1 MREANMA
8 NGLDLGIAG
17 RRAIVCGA
25 SKGLGRACAEALA
38 GAGVELVVC
47 ARTKADIDRAAEA
60 IAAAHGVAVTP
71 VACDVTTPKGREA
84 LLAAL
89 PEPDI
94 LVNNAGGPP
103 PGRFEDW
110 GEAEWLA
117 ALNANMLS
125 ALMLIRAVL
134 PAMRAR
140 KWGRIVNITSAA
152 VKAPLPMLG
161 LSNGARAGLT
171 GAVGALA
178 REVARE
184 GVTINALLPGQFETD
199 RLAGY
204 YAALS
209 KARGR
214 SIEEVRADIA
224 AANPSGRIG
233 DPPEFGALCAVLCS
247 VHAGFITGQNLLM
260 DGGAFAGLF

>member
-1 MREANMA
+1 MA

-17 RRAIVCGA
+17 RTAIVCGA

-38 GAGVELVVC
+38 DAGVALVIC
-47 ARTKADIDRAAEA
+47 ARTEDA
-60 IAAAHGVAVTP
+60 IAAAAGEIAGRTGVAAQA
-71 VACDVTTPKGREA
+71 VACDVTTAAGRA
-84 LLAAL
+84 RLLADC

-178 REVARE
+178 REVARD

-209 KARGR
+209 KARGQPL
-214 SIEEVRADIA
+214 EQVRADVA
-224 AANPSGRIG
+224 AANPTGRIG
-233 DPPEFGALCAVLCS
+233 DPAEFGAMCAVLCS
-247 VHAGFITGQNLLM
+247 AHAGYINGQNLLI

>member
-1 MREANMA
+1 MA
-8 NGLDLGIAG
+8 QGLDLGIAG
-17 RRAIVCGA
+17 RSAIVCGA

-38 GAGVELVVC
+38 DAGVALTVC
-47 ARTKADIDRAAEA
+47 ARTEADIARAAEE
-60 IAAAHGVAVTP
+60 IAARTGVAVTP
-71 VACDVTTPKGREA
+71 VAADVTMQEGRAA
-84 LLAAL
+84 LLAAA
-89 PEPDI
+89 PDPDI

-110 GEAEWLA
+110 DEDAWLA
-117 ALNANMLS
+117 AINANMLS

-140 KWGRIVNITSAA
+140 RWGRIVNITSAA

-171 GAVGALA
+171 GAVGGIA
-178 REVARE
+178 REVARD

-199 RLAGY
+199 RLADY

-209 KARGR
+209 KARGQPV
-214 SIEEVRADIA
+214 EQVRADVA
-224 AANPSGRIG
+224 AANPTGRVG
-233 DPPEFGALCAVLCS
+233 DPAQFGALCAVLCS
-247 VHAGFITGQNLLM
+247 RHAGFVTGQNLLM
-260 DGGAFAGLF
+260 DGGAFPGLF

>member
-1 MREANMA
+1 MA
-8 NGLDLGIAG
+8 KGLDLGVAG

-38 GAGVELVVC
+38 DAGVALTIC
-47 ARTKADIDRAAEA
+47 ARTKDA
-60 IAAAHGVAVTP
+60 IEAAAGEIAGRTGVAVQA
-71 VACDVTTPKGREA
+71 VACDVTTEAGRA
-84 LLAAL
+84 RLLADC
-89 PEPDI
+89 PDPDI

-140 KWGRIVNITSAA
+140 KWGRVVNITSAA

-178 REVARE
+178 REVARD

-209 KARGR
+209 KARNQPLER
-214 SIEEVRADIA
+214 VRADVA
-224 AANPSGRIG
+224 AANPTGRIG
-233 DPPEFGALCAVLCS
+233 DPAEFGALCAVLCS
-247 VHAGFITGQNLLM
+247 AHAGYINGQNLLM

>member
-1 MREANMA
+1 MA
-8 NGLDLGIAG
+8 KGLDLGIAG

-38 GAGVELVVC
+38 DAGVALTIC
-47 ARTKADIDRAAEA
+47 ARTGEA
-60 IAAAHGVAVTP
+60 IEAAAGEIAGRSGVAVQA
-71 VACDVTTPKGREA
+71 VACDVTTPRGRA
-84 LLAAL
+84 RLLADC
-89 PEPDI
+89 PDPDI

-110 GEAEWLA
+110 GETEWLA
-117 ALNANMLS
+117 AINANMLS

-134 PAMRAR
+134 PAMRA
-140 KWGRIVNITSAA
+140 KQWGRIVNITSAA

-178 REVARE
+178 REVARD

-214 SIEEVRADIA
+214 TLDEVRADVA
-224 AANPSGRIG
+224 AANPTGRIG
-233 DPPEFGALCAVLCS
+233 DPPEFGAMCAVLCS
-247 VHAGFITGQNLLM
+247 THAGFINGQNLLM

>member
-1 MREANMA
+1 MA
-8 NGLDLGIAG
+8 HGLDLGIAG
-17 RRAIVCGA
+17 RTAIVCGA

-38 GAGVELVVC
+38 AARVALVVC
-47 ARTKADIDRAAEA
+47 ARTEAAIRQAAEA
-60 IAAAHGVAVTP
+60 IAAGSGVVVTP
-71 VACDVTTPKGREA
+71 VACDVTTPEGRAA
-84 LLAAL
+84 LLAAC
-89 PEPDI
+89 PDPDI

-117 ALNANMLS
+117 ALNANMIS

-140 KWGRIVNITSAA
+140 RWGRIVNITSAA

-178 REVARE
+178 REAARD

-204 YAALS
+204 YAALAR
-209 KARGR
+209 ARGQPL
-214 SIEEVRADIA
+214 EQVRAEVA
-224 AANPSGRIG
+224 AANPTGRVG
-233 DPPEFGALCAVLCS
+233 DPAEFGAICAVLCS
-247 VHAGFITGQNLLM
+247 RHAGFITGQNLLL